1 MVKFVY
7 NFEYLIFSRM
17 CCLVLAIESGS
28 YSWLIESGSYSWLI
42 ESEIESGLG
51 LSLDCD
57 RVRIV
62 TEFGLWSSRDRTRDW
77 AWLTE
82 PGSWSWWLSLV
93 RDRAWLYLDLG
104 GLYLRFPGSVT
115 SGVWRRRVALS
126 EFVDPSCIHARLLL
140 RCWYSRVTCYPSSV
154 VDITVTL
161 LFSFCLFVWPYLCE

>member
-1 MVKFVY
+1 VWSVRLWTHFGKP
-7 NFEYLIFSRM
+7 L
-17 CCLVLAIESGS
+17 LLAIEPGPWS
-28 YSWLIESGSYSWLI
+28 
-42 ESEIESGLG
+42 
-51 LSLDCD
+51 SLDRD
-57 RVRIV
+57 RVGIVLVVDRVWDRVWIV

-140 RCWYSRVTCYPSSV
+140 RCWYSRVTCYPCSV